1 MDVCNLL
8 RLTHFHL
15 ATITRH
21 RGNHLKKIS
30 CTHDLNIPDDIY
42 CSKYNIFTHVLIFRS
57 LKWITATMPPKR
69 LKWISTSLGLF
80 NVQIWTFLFHIFN
93 ISY

>member
-15 ATITRH
+15 ATRTRH
-21 RGNHLKKIS
+21 RGNRLKKIW
-30 CTHDLNIPDDIY
+30 CTHDLNIPNDIY

-57 LKWITATMPPKR
+57 LNWITATMPPNAQDLNQQLYSIMQGKPQ
-69 LKWISTSLGLF
+69 STSYM
-80 NVQIWTFLFHIFN
+80 
-93 ISY
+93 S